1 LETGLIRYEA
11 WPARLAEFIQGAQKR
26 PFVWGE
32 FDCCLFAADWVM
44 VATGVDVAADLRGK
58 YKSET
63 GAARVIK
70 KYGGIERMV
79 DDLLAPYGAIK
90 LPIAKAR
97 RGDVCLL
104 DTPLGEALGVC
115 VGERIA
121 CATFNGVAM
130 APMRSAQAVWMI
142 A

>member
-1 LETGLIRYEA
+1 METRLIRHEA
-11 WPARLAEFIQGAQKR
+11 WPGLLAEFIQGAEKR
-26 PFVWGE
+26 PFLWGE
-32 FDCCLFAADWVM
+32 FDCCLFAADWVL
-44 VATGVDVAADLRGK
+44 ACTGVDVAIELRGK
-58 YKSET
+58 YKSGT

-79 DDLLAPYGAIK
+79 DDLLAPYGVIK
-90 LPIAKAR
+90 PPITKAR

-104 DTPLGEALGVC
+104 DTPLGDALGVC
-115 VGERIA
+115 CGERIA

-130 APMRSAQAVWMI
+130 ASLRSARAVWMI